1 MKNESLDPD
10 NAASYRI
17 NVWKQWDTTPRNDSV
32 QEPQEDLP
40 KGTNLP
46 RKDWVTLYRAP
57 LITHISMATTSSF
70 VIPWGMSV
78 VWHSPYWHLL
88 EEGKVSLQY
97 AHEMSH
103 TNAWKEWDTNP
114 QNDAVHEPQEDLP
127 KGTNLPGKDWVTL
140 SRARSKVG
148 RTQKNLHRWGLAKT
162 SKCPCGKRVQTM
174 EHILRECNIGP
185 TCSDIDLRDCS
196 SDGMAWIECYNDKI

>member
-1 MKNESLDPD
+1 MSHIRRAVKAKTQKHKQETDLRHTLCGHVQPRSRLRSRSSFMTNESLDPD
-10 NAASYRI
+10 EAASYRI
-17 NVWKQWDTTPRNDSV
+17 NAWKEWDTTPRNDAV
-32 QEPQEDLP
+32 Q
-40 KGTNLP
+40 
-46 RKDWVTLYRAP
+46 
-57 LITHISMATTSSF
+57 
-70 VIPWGMSV
+70 
-78 VWHSPYWHLL
+78 
-88 EEGKVSLQY
+88 
-97 AHEMSH
+97 
-103 TNAWKEWDTNP
+103 
-114 QNDAVHEPQEDLP
+114 EPQEDLP

-185 TCSDIDLRDCS
+185 TCSDINLRDCS